1 MCVARTA
8 ARRRKQI
15 AADPRYGRPKAT
27 ISRKLQGRSKLLAQR
42 DVARANNSDTLSR
55 RAAQKQQ
62 KQAALATRLANKRPK
77 P

>member
-27 ISRKLQGRSKLLAQR
+27 ISKKLQGRAKLYAQRDACAAAKTGTVNRSVARQNAKQTALAQR
-42 DVARANNSDTLSR
+42 LAAR
-55 RAAQKQQ
+55 
-62 KQAALATRLANKRPK
+62 K
-77 P
+77 PQ

>member
-15 AADPRYGRPKAT
+15 AADPRYGRQKAT

-42 DVARANNSDTLSR
+42 DL
-55 RAAQKQQ
+55 
-62 KQAALATRLANKRPK
+62 ALNRNGKTPT
-77 P
+77 